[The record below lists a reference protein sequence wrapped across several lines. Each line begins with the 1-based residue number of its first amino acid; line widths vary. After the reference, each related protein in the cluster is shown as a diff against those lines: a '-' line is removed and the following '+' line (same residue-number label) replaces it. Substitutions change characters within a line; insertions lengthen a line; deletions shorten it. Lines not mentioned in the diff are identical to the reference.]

1 MVRTYFFVVINPNTV
16 KFLKAN
22 SIPSQ
27 QLEAGYIYIYIYI
40 YILNLAASASP
51 NVEEERKG
59 NHYDCKPAI

>member
-1 MVRTYFFVVINPNTV
+1 
-16 KFLKAN
+16 
-22 SIPSQ
+22 
-27 QLEAGYIYIYIYI
+27 IYIYI